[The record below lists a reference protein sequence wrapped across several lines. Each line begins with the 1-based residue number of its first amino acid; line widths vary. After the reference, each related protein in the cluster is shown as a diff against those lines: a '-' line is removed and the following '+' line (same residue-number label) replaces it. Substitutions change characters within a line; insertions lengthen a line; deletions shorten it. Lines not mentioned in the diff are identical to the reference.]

1 MSVTQFKSV
10 VTAMRFTV
18 DDKHLLKM
26 DERKKYVENAC
37 SRCFWQKM
45 KSWWG
50 IKTLISAR
58 SLTLLIFAVQWALC
72 GWPQHGH

>member
-26 DERKKYVENAC
+26 DVREKN
-37 SRCFWQKM
+37 M
-45 KSWWG
+45 
-50 IKTLISAR
+50 
-58 SLTLLIFAVQWALC
+58 
-72 GWPQHGH
+72 